1 MTDIELE
8 LYHHGIK
15 GMKWGRRR
23 YQNKDGSLT
32 PAGKKKA
39 REDSNKKQLTREQ
52 KAAVKLGVAATAT
65 ALTLYGTYKVAKFA
79 GRKAADN
86 FFLANGGNIVH
97 PNRGY
102 MLARRN
108 QIAGLA
114 NLRGSSVSNGV
125 KAVGYSVVAAG
136 LATFGAVEARNLRK
150 ESNATPSTK
159 K

>member
-1 MTDIELE
+1 MTEIEYE

-23 YQNKDGSLT
+23 YQNPDGTLT
-32 PAGKKKA
+32 PEGRKRA
-39 REDSNKKQLTREQ
+39 RQDDNKKSLTREQ
-52 KAAVKLGVAATAT
+52 KAAVKLGVAAAAT
-65 ALTLYGTYKVAKFA
+65 ALAIYGTHKVAKFA
-79 GRKAADN
+79 GRKAADD

-108 QIAGLA
+108 QIAELA
-114 NLRGSSVSNGV
+114 NLRGSSVSNTV
-125 KAVGYSVVAAG
+125 KAVGHVVVGAG
-136 LATFGAVEARNLRK
+136 LATFGAVEAHRLKK
-150 ESNATPSTK
+150 ESNVNSSSK